1 MGRQIARRIAKPE
14 LSHMNIFCAFLVIFI
29 HCASV
34 IIGETTRLDTAFNA
48 VFIPWRFSTFVV
60 PAFIFLSG
68 VKLFLT
74 DKKIDYIKFYKGR
87 ITRVILPYLLWVF
100 IFYIFFVN
108 HHYFEFSWYGLFHA
122 WWRGDLVGH
131 FYFVIIIVQFYILM
145 PLWVYALRRVTPAV
159 GIAFSVLISVVLG
172 YNLSNILYIILP
184 NHVFQFS
191 DVIFTKYLLYWV
203 CGCYVGMNYQK
214 FKELILNRKILITAL
229 FLFSGFLDIYLAYA
243 TYNTAVPWMEE
254 VHILYCS
261 SAILFF
267 FMLFCWICDKRKPLT
282 WFTRALDSQCYNIY
296 LSHCLIILW
305 LNDYLLT
312 EMKMTDVVQRF
323 WIVALSAYLGSFIFW
338 MLWWGIKTGTKAIF
352 KFIRTR
358 LAGIKNAV

>member
-1 MGRQIARRIAKPE
+1 MGRQIARRTAKPE

-34 IIGETTRLDTAFNA
+34 IIGETTSLDTAFNA

-74 DKKIDYIKFYKGR
+74 DKKIDYVKFYKGR

-100 IFYIFFVN
+100 IFYIFFVD
-108 HHYFEFSWYGLFHA
+108 HHYFEFSWDGLFHA

-191 DVIFTKYLLYWV
+191 DVIFTKYLLDWV
-203 CGCYVGMNYQK
+203 CGCYVGMN
-214 FKELILNRKILITAL
+214 
-229 FLFSGFLDIYLAYA
+229 
-243 TYNTAVPWMEE
+243 
-254 VHILYCS
+254 
-261 SAILFF
+261 
-267 FMLFCWICDKRKPLT
+267 
-282 WFTRALDSQCYNIY
+282 
-296 LSHCLIILW
+296 
-305 LNDYLLT
+305 
-312 EMKMTDVVQRF
+312 
-323 WIVALSAYLGSFIFW
+323 
-338 MLWWGIKTGTKAIF
+338 
-352 KFIRTR
+352 
-358 LAGIKNAV
+358 

>member
-1 MGRQIARRIAKPE
+1 
-14 LSHMNIFCAFLVIFI
+14 
-29 HCASV
+29 
-34 IIGETTRLDTAFNA
+34 
-48 VFIPWRFSTFVV
+48 
-60 PAFIFLSG
+60 
-68 VKLFLT
+68 
-74 DKKIDYIKFYKGR
+74 
-87 ITRVILPYLLWVF
+87 
-100 IFYIFFVN
+100 
-108 HHYFEFSWYGLFHA
+108 
-122 WWRGDLVGH
+122 
-131 FYFVIIIVQFYILM
+131 M

-214 FKELILNRKILITAL
+214 FKEIILNRKILITAL

-254 VHILYCS
+254 VHILYCA

-267 FMLFCWICDKRKPLT
+267 FMLFCWICDKRKQLAR
-282 WFTRALDSQCYNIY
+282 FTKALDSQCYNIY

-312 EMKMTDVVQRF
+312 EIKMSNVVQRF
-323 WIVALSAYLGSFIFW
+323 WTIALSAYLGSFIFW
-338 MLWWGIKTGTKAIF
+338 MLWWVIKTGAITIF
-352 KFIRTR
+352 RFIKTR
-358 LAGIKNAV
+358 LAGIKSEV

>member
-1 MGRQIARRIAKPE
+1 
-14 LSHMNIFCAFLVIFI
+14 
-29 HCASV
+29 
-34 IIGETTRLDTAFNA
+34 
-48 VFIPWRFSTFVV
+48 
-60 PAFIFLSG
+60 
-68 VKLFLT
+68 
-74 DKKIDYIKFYKGR
+74 
-87 ITRVILPYLLWVF
+87 
-100 IFYIFFVN
+100 
-108 HHYFEFSWYGLFHA
+108 
-122 WWRGDLVGH
+122 
-131 FYFVIIIVQFYILM
+131 M

-214 FKELILNRKILITAL
+214 FKEIILNRKILITAL

-243 TYNTAVPWMEE
+243 TYNMAVPWMEE
-254 VHILYCS
+254 VHILYCT

-267 FMLFCWICDKRKPLT
+267 FMFFCWICDKRKQLT
-282 WFTRALDSQCYNIY
+282 RFTRALDSQCYNIY

-312 EMKMTDVVQRF
+312 EIKMSNVVQR
-323 WIVALSAYLGSFIFW
+323 L
-338 MLWWGIKTGTKAIF
+338 
-352 KFIRTR
+352 
-358 LAGIKNAV
+358 

>member
-1 MGRQIARRIAKPE
+1 MGRQIARRTAKPE

-34 IIGETTRLDTAFNA
+34 IIGETTSLDTAFNA

-74 DKKIDYIKFYKGR
+74 DKKIDYVKFYKGR

-108 HHYFEFSWYGLFHA
+108 HHYFEFSWDGLFHA

-214 FKELILNRKILITAL
+214 FKEIILNRKILITAL

-243 TYNTAVPWMEE
+243 TYNMAVPWMEE
-254 VHILYCS
+254 VHILYCT

-267 FMLFCWICDKRKPLT
+267 FMFFCWICDKRKQLT
-282 WFTRALDSQCYNIY
+282 RFTRALDSQCYNIY

-312 EMKMTDVVQRF
+312 EIKMSNVVQRF
-323 WIVALSAYLGSFIFW
+323 WTIALSAYLGSFIFW
-338 MLWWGIKTGTKAIF
+338 MLWWVIKTGVKTIF
-352 KFIRTR
+352 RFIKTR
-358 LAGIKNAV
+358 LARIKSAV